1 MSLLKKTITLK
12 IEKPAY
18 GGSSIGFHEHKVII
32 VPYAVPGDTLRV
44 KITDEK
50 KDYCIGNI
58 ESCISEEVARIKPVC
73 SNFEQCGGCSY
84 LHLPYQAELMLKQ
97 SIVKDNLSRIA
108 GLQPESAPE
117 IEILYRRRFHY
128 RSHAEFKVNGGLPGF
143 YRKGSNVHIPVSTEG
158 CFLLAEGI
166 NSFIKNN
173 ILPRNGFKI
182 ALDASNRI
190 VTSYQDEPVVT
201 EVVNG
206 LSYKRRVDEF
216 FQANRFI
223 RPVMMVTVGTYAALS
238 QSETFLDIGC
248 GVGFFTLYLAG
259 KSSHGTGIDIN
270 GESIRWA
277 KHNARLNDVDNVD
290 FLAVPASHIH
300 PVRHYADV
308 VVIDPPRAGIDR
320 KTRKAITAMKPQ
332 RIVYISC
339 NPSTFS
345 RDAKDLIRAGYD
357 LAKIT
362 LVDMFSCTH
371 HIEVISLFNRR

>member
-18 GGSSIGFHEHKVII
+18 GGSSIGFHEHKVIL
-32 VPYAVPGDTLRV
+32 VPYAVPGDTLLV
-44 KITDEK
+44 KINEEK
-50 KDYCIGNI
+50 KDYCVGNI
-58 ESCISEEVARIKPVC
+58 ESYISEEGARIKPAC
-73 SNFEQCGGCSY
+73 SNFKQCGGCSY

-97 SIVKDNLSRIA
+97 IILKDNLSRIA
-108 GLQPESAPE
+108 GLPPESTPD
-117 IEILYRRRFHY
+117 IEILYRGRFYY

-143 YRKGSNVHIPVSTEG
+143 YRKGSNVHIPVSIEG
-158 CFLLAEGI
+158 CCLLAKEI

-173 ILPRNGFKI
+173 ILPGNGFKI
-182 ALDASNRI
+182 AMDSNNRI
-190 VTSYQDEPVVT
+190 ATSFFDEPVVT

-206 LSYKRRVDEF
+206 FSYKRGLDEF
-216 FQANRFI
+216 FQVNRFI
-223 RPVMMVTVGTYAALS
+223 RPDMMKIVGAYAALS
-238 QSETFLDIGC
+238 QGDTFLDIGC
-248 GVGFFTLYLAG
+248 GVGFFSLYLAG
-259 KSSHGTGIDIN
+259 NSSHGTGIDIN

-308 VVIDPPRAGIDR
+308 VVIDPPRAGMDR
-320 KTRKAITAMKPQ
+320 KTRKTIITMKPQ

-345 RDAKDLIRAGYD
+345 RDAKNFIRAGYD

-362 LVDMFSCTH
+362 LVDMFPCTH